1 MTKFYN
7 LLLKMRPYLILWLV
21 VNLVVLNRVHS
32 QVSLEEC
39 QLKARNNFPLIN
51 QFELIENSRDFTIS
65 NANKAFLPQFDI
77 TVIAGVIDGFPSFTP
92 PGSTESSSPE
102 FQLISVMQLN
112 QAIWDGGITKASK
125 GITEASSEIEKAD
138 IEVSLY
144 KLEDR
149 INNLFFGI
157 LLIDE
162 QQRQLDILKS
172 TLQRNLIR
180 VETAVSNGTAFKSDM
195 DELKVEIINAD
206 QRITELNFN
215 RAAYINVLA
224 AMIGEPIDET
234 QSFTLPVMDLS
245 VQAMDI
251 NRPELTVF
259 QNQEGL
265 IAARDKVNKAI
276 LYPKVGLMGFG
287 TFIQPGI
294 EFGTSTVNRILVGGL
309 SVNWNLGA
317 LYRNS
322 NNNELSQINLQKIN
336 LQRETFLFNT
346 NLELTQFERELA
358 KYNILIEQD
367 KALLVLKT
375 SIKNA
380 YEIKYENGVST
391 MSAMLDRVNDES
403 MARQN
408 LAVHEIQFLM
418 KSYQYK
424 TKSGN

>member
-1 MTKFYN
+1 
-7 LLLKMRPYLILWLV
+7 MRPYLILWLV
-21 VNLVVLNRVHS
+21 VNLVVLNKVHS

-39 QLKARNNFPLIN
+39 QLKARNNFPLIK
-51 QFELIENSRDFTIS
+51 QFELIEKSRDFTIS

-77 TVIAGVIDGFPSFTP
+77 TVIAGIVNGFPTITP
-92 PGSTESSSPE
+92 PGSPESSSTD

-125 GITEASSEIEKAD
+125 GITEATSEIEKSD
-138 IEVSLY
+138 LEVSLY

-149 INNLFFGI
+149 VNNLFFGI

-172 TLQRNLIR
+172 TLQRNLVRI
-180 VETAVSNGTAFKSDM
+180 ETAVSNGTAFKSDI
-195 DELKVEIINAD
+195 DELKVELINAD

-215 RAAYINVLA
+215 RAAYVNVLA

-234 QSFTLPVMDLS
+234 QTFTQPVMDMS
-245 VQAMDI
+245 VQPMGN
-251 NRPELTVF
+251 NRPELMMF

-265 IAARDKVNKAI
+265 ITARDKINKAM

-287 TFIQPGI
+287 TFIQPGV
-294 EFGTSTVNRILVGGL
+294 EFGTSTVKRILVAGL
-309 SVNWNLGA
+309 SVNWSLGA
-317 LYRNS
+317 LYKNS
-322 NNNELSQINLQKIN
+322 NNNELSQINLQKIS

-346 NLELTQFERELA
+346 NLELTQLERELA
-358 KYNILIEQD
+358 KYNTLIEQD
-367 KALLVLKT
+367 KELLALKT
-375 SIKNA
+375 SIKSA

-424 TKSGN
+424 NKSGN